1 MTTTSVPA
9 AAKAPVSLADVR
21 ALYHRP
27 LLDLVLAAAAVHRA
41 HHDAAE
47 VQCSSLLSVKT
58 GACPEDCAY
67 CPQSSRYDDAR
78 QRESL
83 MDPDAVDEAARR
95 AKETGA
101 DRFCMGAAWRDVP
114 DGPEFE
120 RVLEMVRRVK
130 ARGME
135 TCVTLGMLR
144 PEQAERLREAGLDY
158 YNHNLDTSRRHYG
171 KIITTRT
178 YDERL
183 RTLGAVRE
191 AGLKV
196 CCGGIVGLGEDD
208 DDRIAFLHQL
218 ASLTPHPESVPVN
231 ALVPAT
237 GTPLANA
244 AAVDWT
250 VIVRTVATAR
260 VLMPTSKVRLSAG
273 RREMGEPVQ
282 AMCFLAGANSIFLG
296 DKLLTTPN
304 PSAADDAS
312 LLTTLGLRKQATV
325 AAH

>member
-312 LLTTLGLRKQATV
+312 LLTKLGLRKQATV